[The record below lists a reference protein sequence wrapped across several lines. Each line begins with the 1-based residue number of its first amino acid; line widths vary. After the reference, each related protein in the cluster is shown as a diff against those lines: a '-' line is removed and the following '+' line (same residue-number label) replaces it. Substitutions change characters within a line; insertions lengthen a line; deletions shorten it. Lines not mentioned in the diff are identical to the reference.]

1 MRRAVF
7 GYIPP
12 IESTLLGFHRPIFMT
27 AAGFDFIGEVLRTSR
42 YVVSRAISR
51 PDGRRVLLKESTSL
65 PAIPHGSLQRELEL
79 IQRLPLKGVPRAVE
93 VATHSGREVLVL
105 EDRGLSPL
113 SRRLESESLPLEEF
127 FAIAIGLC
135 DTLAELHGRD
145 LVLGTL
151 SPMSILVGEGT
162 AEVQFLDFSLAQRV
176 PVDVQPMAASVLAP
190 TTAAYVAPEQ
200 TGRISR
206 TVDHR
211 ADLYA
216 LGATLYEMLAGRPPF
231 ESQDALE
238 LVHAHIARTP
248 RAPVAVAQSVPEQLS
263 LIVMRLLA
271 KAAEDRYQSA
281 DGLRYDLDKCWQEWR
296 DKATVSTFQLG
307 ARDFSDRL
315 LIPQRLYGRDVELR
329 QLTSAFEETLE
340 GRPALLLVG
349 GYSGVGKTAFVNE
362 LFKPIAREHGYFISG
377 KFDQVARNVPYSALI
392 QAFRSLIWQV
402 LAESEERLAGW
413 RAALTDAL
421 GPNGGVVV
429 AVIPEI
435 EFVVGKQP
443 PPVPLEAVES
453 QNRFRYVFRSFIGTF
468 ARPAHPLVIFLD
480 DLQWADAATLDL
492 LHPILTDAD
501 PRSLLV
507 IGAYR
512 DNEVTADHPLSAAI
526 DRLRHE
532 NARVRRLTLESLDE
546 ASLLTFLAESL
557 RADESDV
564 RGLATLIRQK
574 TDGNPFFVIQFL
586 QTLQHDGLLSLD
598 RARGQW
604 TFRLE
609 SIDAAATTDNVVT
622 LMTQRI
628 QRLSNVGQ
636 DVLRL
641 AACIGNPFERRTFLT
656 ATSLAG
662 DQAEAGLEQ
671 ALSAGLIRPAEGQ
684 YASEPSS
691 SAAGRGAYAFIHDR
705 VQQAAYALIPDNQRA
720 AVHLGVGRQ
729 LLAECGSIVP
739 EDRLFEIV
747 NHLNVGSAL
756 VERADERSALARL
769 NLAAGRKAKSS
780 AAYEAALRY
789 LTAGIDSCDEAW
801 WTSDHALVFA
811 LHFERAECWY
821 LAGQFDAAAD
831 AHSDLLS
838 HAASKLDAAAVH
850 ELRVT
855 FYENR
860 SRYAE
865 AIASGRD
872 GLALF
877 GVALPDH
884 DAAVD
889 DALEEEL
896 ASIERLLVD
905 RSITSLVDLP
915 QMENVEIRTAMRIL
929 TLMWAPVYIS
939 GNQRLT
945 SLISAT
951 MVRLS
956 LAFGNTE
963 DSAYGYVTHAI
974 TVGPVRRQFE
984 AAYEWGELAIAV
996 NERFGD
1002 TKRRAKIHQQIHAH
1016 VKLWRQPF
1024 DACVPHA
1031 REAARAGLE
1040 AGDFAY
1046 AGYGAATE
1054 SWPAF
1059 LASRDLS
1066 QFVRDYMPALAFLGR
1081 VNMSGFRDALR
1092 VMLNWALALQGRTS
1106 GTVSLSN
1113 EYLDEEDFIA
1123 RYAATAP
1130 LFMTILRCAK
1140 LHLCVIFDETEL
1152 GLEAVE
1158 RARQVTIPGT
1168 MWPVL
1173 EDFWGALA
1181 LAAAYETAD
1190 PDDRARYQ
1198 SRIDAVAGSLREL
1211 ADSCPEN
1218 FRCFSLL
1225 VAAERARISGSGSEH
1240 ALALY
1245 EQAVAYAAETGNVQ
1259 QEALVSDLCGRMLLK
1274 LGDTAAAVPH
1284 ISRAYRAY
1292 GSWGALAKVQ
1302 QMRRRTGQLR
1312 PAGVDALDRSEPVAS
1327 SDDVPA
1333 LTALD
1338 VKSVLKV
1345 SRAIAGE
1352 IELEGLLRTLLTIAI
1367 ENAGAECGVFLQVRD
1382 DEVVPV
1388 IEAIAKNDR
1397 VEVRRAEGQDDARV
1411 PAQGV
1416 VRYVRRTRQD
1426 VVIADAS
1433 TDERFA
1439 SYAHETGGTRSIL
1452 CVPVAHQGRLSG
1464 ILYLEH
1470 ALSGVFTTARTEIV
1484 GVLATQAAIAFENAR
1499 LYDGMKQEAAQRQR
1513 AEEMLRAVTEGTAS
1527 ATGREF
1533 FEPLVRH
1540 LAAALEVRYAFV
1552 AECRDK
1558 SRARAKSLAFW
1569 KGEGFGENFEYDL
1582 AETPCMNV
1590 VDGSVCHYSERVQ
1603 ERFPND
1609 RDLVDLGAVSYLGAP
1624 MLDTS
1629 GRVIGHLA
1637 VLHDRPMPEDRWRT
1651 AVLKIFAARAGA
1663 ELERLRAEEDLR
1675 RAMTEVETLKNRLQ
1689 AENVYLQEEI
1699 GTQHN
1704 FNEIIGNSPV
1714 LLDAL
1719 RRVERVAPTDST
1731 VLILGETGC
1740 GKELFARALHNRSK
1754 RNDRPLVKVNCGAI
1768 APGLVES
1775 ELFGHVKGAFTGA
1788 IDKRIGR
1795 FELANGGTIFLDEI
1809 GELPLDAQVKLLRV
1823 LQEQEF
1829 EPVGS
1834 SRTVRVSVRVIAATN
1849 RNLEHA
1855 VSEGKFRADL
1865 LYRLNVFPIEIPP
1878 LRERTSDISL
1888 LVSFFLS
1895 RIARTLGKPLQ
1906 GVTTRSM
1913 EQIQAYSWPGNVREL
1928 QNILERA
1935 AILAEGP
1942 IVSIEEA
1949 LAGRGSTTVLEVR
1962 AQEKAGANLDDV
1974 QRDHILSV
1982 LASTGGIVEGSRGA
1996 AVILGVHPNTLR
2008 SRMKKL
2014 GIRPGG
2020 RTS

>member
-1 MRRAVF
+1 MNA
-7 GYIPP
+7 
-12 IESTLLGFHRPIFMT
+12 E
-27 AAGFDFIGEVLRTSR
+27 GFDFVGELLRTPR
-42 YVVSRAISR
+42 HVVSRAVRR
-51 PDGRRVLLKESTSL
+51 PDGIRVLLKE
-65 PAIPHGSLQRELEL
+65 PAIPSGSSQGSLQRELEL
-79 IQRLPLKGVPRAVE
+79 IQRLPLKGVPRALD
-93 VATHSGREVLVL
+93 VARHSGREVLVL
-105 EDRGLSPL
+105 EDAGLCPL
-113 SRRLESESLPLEEF
+113 SGRLESGSLPFEEF

-151 SPMSILVGEGT
+151 SPMSILVAGQTGD
-162 AEVQFLDFSLAQRV
+162 VQLLDFSLAQRV
-176 PVDVQPMAASVLAP
+176 PVDVQPMASSLLAP
-190 TTAAYVAPEQ
+190 ATAAYIAPEQ

-206 TVDHR
+206 AVDHR

-231 ESQDALE
+231 DTQDALE

-248 RAPVAVAQSVPEQLS
+248 RAPAAVAHSVPEQLS
-263 LIVMRLLA
+263 AIVIRLLA

-281 DGLRYDLDKCWQEWR
+281 HGLRHDLDRCWQEWR
-296 DKATVSTFQLG
+296 DNASISAFDLG
-307 ARDFSDRL
+307 THDFADRL
-315 LIPQRLYGRDVELR
+315 LIPQRLYGREVELR
-329 QLTSAFEETLE
+329 QLAGAFEETLE
-340 GRPALLLVG
+340 GRPALLLIG

-362 LFKPIAREHGYFISG
+362 LFRPFVRERGYFISG

-402 LAESEERLAGW
+402 LAENEERLASW
-413 RAALTDAL
+413 RTALTEAL
-421 GPNGGVVV
+421 GPNGGVVA

-435 EFVVGKQP
+435 EFVIGKQSQ
-443 PPVPLEAVES
+443 PVPLEAVES
-453 QNRFRYVFRSFIGTF
+453 QNRFRYVFRSFVGTF
-468 ARPAHPLVIFLD
+468 ARTEHPLVIFLD
-480 DLQWADAATLDL
+480 DLQWADAATLEL
-492 LHPILTDAD
+492 LHPILTDGD

-512 DNEVTADHPLSAAI
+512 DNEVAPDHALSTAI
-526 DRLRHE
+526 DRLQGEH
-532 NARVRRLTLESLDE
+532 ARVRRLTLESLDQT
-546 ASLLTFLAESL
+546 SLLTFLADTL
-557 RADESDV
+557 RADQSDV
-564 RGLATLIRQK
+564 TGLATLIRQK

-586 QTLQHDGLLSLD
+586 ETLQHDGLLSLD
-598 RARGQW
+598 RALGQW
-604 TFRLE
+604 MFRVDA
-609 SIDAAATTDNVVT
+609 IAAAATTDNVVT

-628 QRLSNVGQ
+628 QRLSSDGQ
-636 DVLRL
+636 HVLRL
-641 AACIGNPFERRTFLT
+641 AACIGNPFEWATFLT
-656 ATSLAG
+656 ATSLPD
-662 DQAEAGLEQ
+662 DQAEAGLEEAQ
-671 ALSAGLIRPAEGQ
+671 SAGLIRPAEGQ
-684 YASEPSS
+684 YASDSS
-691 SAAGRGAYAFIHDR
+691 GSAGRGVYGFIHDR
-705 VQQAAYALIPDNQRA
+705 VQQAAYALIPENQRA

-729 LLAECGSIVP
+729 LRAECGSVVP

-747 NHLNVGSAL
+747 NHLNIGSAL
-756 VERADERSALARL
+756 IEHADERSALARL

-789 LTAGIDSCDEAW
+789 LTAGIELCNEAW
-801 WTSDHALVFA
+801 GTSDYAVVFA
-811 LHFERAECWY
+811 LHFERAECLY
-821 LAGQFDAAAD
+821 LAGQFDAAER
-831 AHSDLLS
+831 AHTYLLS
-838 HAASKLDAAAVH
+838 HATSKLDEAAVH

-860 SRYAE
+860 SRYAD
-865 AIASGRD
+865 AIVSGRD
-872 GLALF
+872 GLSLF
-877 GVALPDH
+877 GIALPDH
-884 DAAVD
+884 DAAVG

-896 ASIERLLVD
+896 ASIERLLGD
-905 RSITSLVDLP
+905 RSIASLVDLP
-915 QMENVEIRTAMRIL
+915 QMDNVEIRTAMRIL
-929 TLMWAPVYIS
+929 TLMWAPVYIA

-974 TVGPVRRQFE
+974 TVGPVRRQFN
-984 AAYEWGELAIAV
+984 AAYKWGELAIAV

-1002 TKRRAKIHQQIHAH
+1002 VKRRAKIHQQIHAH

-1024 DACVPHA
+1024 EACVPHA
-1031 REAARAGLE
+1031 REAARVGLE

-1066 QFVRDYMPALAFLGR
+1066 QFVRDYTPALAFLAR

-1113 EYLDEEDFIA
+1113 EYLGEEDFIA
-1123 RYAATAP
+1123 RYAETAP

-1152 GLEAVE
+1152 GVEAVE
-1158 RARQVTIPGT
+1158 RAREVTIPGT

-1190 PDDRARYQ
+1190 PDDCARYQ

-1211 ADSCPEN
+1211 AESCPEN

-1225 VAAERARISGSGSEH
+1225 VAAERARISESDHAH
-1240 ALALY
+1240 ALPLY

-1259 QEALVSDLCGRMLLK
+1259 QQALASDLCGRMLLK
-1274 LGDTAAAVPH
+1274 LGDTSAAAAH
-1284 ISRAYRAY
+1284 FSRAYRAY
-1292 GSWGALAKVQ
+1292 GAWGALAKVR
-1302 QMRRRTGQLR
+1302 QMRRRFDQLL
-1312 PAGVDALDRSEPVAS
+1312 PAGDDAFDRTETVAP
-1327 SDDVPA
+1327 DDAPA

-1345 SRAIAGE
+1345 ARAIAGE
-1352 IELEGLLRTLLTIAI
+1352 LELDGLLRTLLTIAI
-1367 ENAGAECGVFLQVRD
+1367 ENAGAERGLFLQIRD

-1388 IEAIAKNDR
+1388 IEAAAENDR
-1397 VEVRRAEGQDDARV
+1397 VEVRRADGQSN
-1411 PAQGV
+1411 PPQFAQGV

-1426 VVIADAS
+1426 VVIADTS

-1439 SYAHETGGTRSIL
+1439 SHAHESGGVRSIL

-1470 ALSGVFTTARTEIV
+1470 ALSGAFTVARTEIV
-1484 GVLATQAAIAFENAR
+1484 RVLATQAAIAFENVR
-1499 LYDGMKQEAAQRQR
+1499 LYEDMKQEAAQRQR
-1513 AEEMLRAVTEGTAS
+1513 TEEMLRAVTEGTAS

-1533 FEPLVRH
+1533 FELLVRH
-1540 LAAALEVRYAFV
+1540 LASALEVRYAFV

-1558 SRARAKSLAFW
+1558 SRTRAKSLAFW
-1569 KGEGFGENFEYDL
+1569 KGEGFGENFEYHL
-1582 AETPCMNV
+1582 AETPCMKV
-1590 VDGSVCHYSERVQ
+1590 VDGTVCHYSENVQ

-1609 RDLVDLGAVSYLGAP
+1609 RDLVGLGVESYLGAP
-1624 MLDTS
+1624 MLDAS
-1629 GRVIGHLA
+1629 GHVIGHLA
-1637 VLHDRPMPEDRWRT
+1637 VLHNRPLPEDQWRT

-1663 ELERLRAEEDLR
+1663 ELQRLRVEEDLR

-1719 RRVERVAPTDST
+1719 RRIERVAPTDST
-1731 VLILGETGC
+1731 VLILGETGS

-1754 RNDRPLVKVNCGAI
+1754 RNERPLVKVNCGAI

-1788 IDKRIGR
+1788 IDKRVGR

-1855 VSEGKFRADL
+1855 VREGKFRADL

-1913 EQIQAYSWPGNVREL
+1913 EQVQAYSWPGNVREL
-1928 QNILERA
+1928 QNVLERA

-1942 IVSIEEA
+1942 IVGLEEA
-1949 LAGRGSTTVLEVR
+1949 LIGRGPTNVSEVR

-2014 GIRPGG
+2014 GIRPGN

>member
-1 MRRAVF
+1 MN
-7 GYIPP
+7 
-12 IESTLLGFHRPIFMT
+12 
-27 AAGFDFIGEVLRTSR
+27 AASFDLAEELLRTPR
-42 YVVSRAISR
+42 HVVSRAVRR
-51 PDGRRVLLKESTSL
+51 PDGFRVLLKDPVASS
-65 PAIPHGSLQRELEL
+65 ASSQGSLQRELEL
-79 IQRLPLKGVPRAVE
+79 IQRLPLKGVPRAVD
-93 VATHSGREVLVL
+93 VARHSGREVLVL

-113 SRRLESESLPLEEF
+113 SGRLQSGSLPFDEF

-135 DTLAELHGRD
+135 DTLAELHDRD

-151 SPMSILVGEGT
+151 SPMSILVGDRTGD
-162 AEVQFLDFSLAQRV
+162 VQLLDFSLAQRV
-176 PVDVQPMAASVLAP
+176 PVDVQPMAASALAP
-190 TTAAYVAPEQ
+190 TTAAYLAPEQ

-231 ESQDALE
+231 DTQDALE

-248 RAPVAVAQSVPEQLS
+248 RPPVAVAPSVPPQLS

-281 DGLRYDLDKCWQEWR
+281 HGLRHDLDRCWQEWR
-296 DKATVSTFQLG
+296 DNASIAAFDLG

-315 LIPQRLYGRDVELR
+315 LVPQRLYGREVELR

-340 GRPALLLVG
+340 GRSALLLVG
-349 GYSGVGKTAFVNE
+349 GYSGVGKTTLVNE
-362 LFKPIAREHGYFISG
+362 LFRPIVRERGYFVSG
-377 KFDQVARNVPYSALI
+377 KFDQLGRNVPYSALV
-392 QAFRSLIWQV
+392 QAFRSLIWHV
-402 LAESEERLAGW
+402 LAENEERLAAW

-421 GPNGGVVV
+421 GPNGGVVA

-435 EFVVGKQP
+435 EFVIGRQE

-453 QNRFRYVFRSFIGTF
+453 QNRFRYVFRSFVGTF
-468 ARPAHPLVIFLD
+468 ARSEHPLVLFLD
-480 DLQWADAATLDL
+480 DLQWADAATLEL

-512 DNEVTADHPLSAAI
+512 DNEVAADHALSTAI
-526 DRLRHE
+526 DRLQRD
-532 NARVRRLTLESLDE
+532 NARVRCITLGSLDE
-546 ASLLTFLAESL
+546 PSLSAFLSDTL
-557 RADESDV
+557 RAEKADV
-564 RGLATLIRQK
+564 AELGALIRQK

-586 QTLQHDGLLSLD
+586 QTLQHDGLLLLD

-604 TFRLE
+604 VFRVDA
-609 SIDAAATTDNVVT
+609 IAAAGTTDNVVT
-622 LMTQRI
+622 LMTRRI
-628 QRLSNVGQ
+628 QRLSSVGQ

-641 AACIGNPFERRTFLT
+641 AACIGNTFEWKTFLT
-656 ATSLAG
+656 ATGLQDG
-662 DQAEAGLEQ
+662 QAAAGLEEAQ
-671 ALSAGLIRPAEGQ
+671 SAGLIRPAEGR
-684 YASEPSS
+684 YASE
-691 SAAGRGAYAFIHDR
+691 SAGLAGRGAYAFIHDR
-705 VQQAAYALIPDNQRA
+705 VQQAAYALIPEEQRA

-729 LLAECGSIVP
+729 LLAECGPVVP
-739 EDRLFEIV
+739 EDRLFEVV
-747 NHLNVGSAL
+747 NHLNVGSTL
-756 VERADERSALARL
+756 VERAEERSTLARM
-769 NLAAGRKAKSS
+769 NLAAGRKAKAS

-789 LTAGIDSCDEAW
+789 VKAGIDSGDETW
-801 WTSDHALVFA
+801 WTSDYALAFA

-821 LAGQFDAAAD
+821 LAGEFDAAERALGE
-831 AHSDLLS
+831 LLS
-838 HAASKLDAAAVH
+838 RAASTLDEAAVH

-872 GLALF
+872 GLSLF

-884 DAAVD
+884 DAAVG

-896 ASIERLLVD
+896 AGIERLLGD
-905 RSITSLVDLP
+905 RSIASLIDLP
-915 QMENVEIRTAMRIL
+915 HMANVEIRTAMRIL

-963 DSAYGYVTHAI
+963 DSAYGYVTHGI
-974 TVGPVRRQFE
+974 TVGPVRRQFA

-1024 DACVPHA
+1024 EACVPHA
-1031 REAARAGLE
+1031 KEAVRAGLE

-1059 LASRDLS
+1059 VANRDLS
-1066 QFVRDYMPALAFLGR
+1066 QFVRSYTPTIAFLAR
-1081 VNMSGFRDALR
+1081 INMSGFRDALR

-1113 EYLDEEDFIA
+1113 EYLDEEDFVA

-1140 LHLCVIFDETEL
+1140 LHLCVIFDEPEL

-1158 RARQVTIPGT
+1158 RAREVTIPGT

-1173 EDFWGALA
+1173 EDFWDALA
-1181 LAAAYETAD
+1181 LAAAYEAAG

-1198 SRIDAVAGSLREL
+1198 SRIEAVEGSLGEL
-1211 ADSCPEN
+1211 AVSCPEN

-1225 VAAERARISGSGSEH
+1225 VAAERTRISGSGPAH
-1240 ALALY
+1240 ALTLY
-1245 EQAVAYAAETGNVQ
+1245 EQAVAYAADTGNVQ
-1259 QEALVSDLCGRMLLK
+1259 QEALASDLCGRMLLRV
-1274 LGDTAAAVPH
+1274 GDHTAAADH
-1284 ISRAYRAY
+1284 FSRAYRAY
-1292 GSWGALAKVQ
+1292 GAWGALGKLR
-1302 QMRRRTGQLR
+1302 QMRRRVGQLI
-1312 PAGVDALDRSEPVAS
+1312 PA
-1327 SDDVPA
+1327 SDDLFDRAEAVAAADNAPA
-1333 LTALD
+1333 LSALD
-1338 VKSVLKV
+1338 VRSVLKV
-1345 SRAIAGE
+1345 AQAIAGE
-1352 IELEGLLRTLLTIAI
+1352 IELDGLLRTLLTIAI
-1367 ENAGAECGVFLQVRD
+1367 ENAGAERGVFLQVRD
-1382 DEVVPV
+1382 DEVVAV
-1388 IEAIAKNDR
+1388 IEATAENDR
-1397 VEVRRAEGQDDARV
+1397 VEVRRADGHGEARV
-1411 PAQGV
+1411 RAQGV
-1416 VRYVRRTRQD
+1416 VRYVKRTRQD

-1439 SYAHETGGTRSIL
+1439 AHTHESAGARSIL
-1452 CVPVAHQGRLSG
+1452 CVPVEHQGRLSG

-1470 ALSGVFTTARTEIV
+1470 ALSGAFTIARTEIV
-1484 GVLATQAAIAFENAR
+1484 RVLATQAAIAFENAR
-1499 LYDGMKQEAAQRQR
+1499 LYHEMKQEAAQRQR
-1513 AEEMLRAVTEGTAS
+1513 AEEMLRAVMEGTAS

-1540 LAAALEVRYAFV
+1540 LASALEVRYAFV
-1552 AECRDK
+1552 AECRDE
-1558 SRARAKSLAFW
+1558 SRPRARTLAFW
-1569 KGEGFGENFEYDL
+1569 KGDECGENFEYDL
-1582 AETPCMNV
+1582 AETPCMKV
-1590 VDGSVCHYSERVQ
+1590 VDGDVCHYAERVQ
-1603 ERFPND
+1603 HRFPKD
-1609 RDLVDLGAVSYLGAP
+1609 RDLVELDAESYLGAP
-1624 MLDTS
+1624 MLDSS
-1629 GRVIGHLA
+1629 GHVIGHLA
-1637 VLHDRPMPEDRWRT
+1637 VLHDRPMQEDRWRT

-1663 ELERLRAEEDLR
+1663 ELQRLRAEEDLR

-1714 LLDAL
+1714 LLDVL

-1731 VLILGETGC
+1731 VLILGETGS

-1795 FELANGGTIFLDEI
+1795 FELANAGTIFLDEI

-1855 VSEGKFRADL
+1855 VGEGKFRADL
-1865 LYRLNVFPIEIPP
+1865 LYRLNVFPMAIPP
-1878 LRERTSDISL
+1878 LRERTSDLSL

-1928 QNILERA
+1928 QNVLERA

-1942 IVSIEEA
+1942 IVSLEEA
-1949 LAGRGSTTVLEVR
+1949 LTDRGPAKVSSVR
-1962 AQEKAGANLDDV
+1962 APAATGGNLDEV
-1974 QRDHILSV
+1974 QREHILSV

-2014 GIRPGG
+2014 GIHPGG
-2020 RTS
+2020 RSS

>member
-1 MRRAVF
+1 MNA
-7 GYIPP
+7 
-12 IESTLLGFHRPIFMT
+12 ES
-27 AAGFDFIGEVLRTSR
+27 FDSVGELLRTPR
-42 YVVSRAISR
+42 HVVSRAVRR
-51 PDGRRVLLKESTSL
+51 PDGIRVLLKEPATPSGSSQGSL
-65 PAIPHGSLQRELEL
+65 PRELEL
-79 IQRLPLKGVPRAVE
+79 IQRLPLKGVPRALD
-93 VATHSGREVLVL
+93 VASHSGREVLVL
-105 EDRGLSPL
+105 EDAGLCPL
-113 SRRLESESLPLEEF
+113 SGRLESGSLPFEEV

-151 SPMSILVGEGT
+151 SPTSILVGDRTGD
-162 AEVQFLDFSLAQRV
+162 VQLLDFSLAQRV
-176 PVDVQPMAASVLAP
+176 PVDVHPMAASLLAP
-190 TTAAYVAPEQ
+190 ATAAYIAPEQ

-206 TVDHR
+206 AVDHR

-231 ESQDALE
+231 DTQDALE

-248 RAPVAVAQSVPEQLS
+248 RAPAAVTHSVPEQLS
-263 LIVMRLLA
+263 AIVMKLLA

-281 DGLRYDLDKCWQEWR
+281 HGLRHDLDRCWQEWR
-296 DKATVSTFQLG
+296 DSASISAFDLSS
-307 ARDFSDRL
+307 RDFADRL
-315 LIPQRLYGRDVELR
+315 LIPQRLYGREVELR
-329 QLTSAFEETLE
+329 QLAGAFEETLE
-340 GRPALLLVG
+340 GRPALLLIG

-362 LFKPIAREHGYFISG
+362 LFRPIVRERGYFISG

-402 LAESEERLAGW
+402 LAENEERLATW
-413 RAALTDAL
+413 RTALTEAL
-421 GPNGGVVV
+421 GPNGGVVA

-435 EFVVGKQP
+435 EFVIGKQSQ
-443 PPVPLEAVES
+443 PVPLEAVES
-453 QNRFRYVFRSFIGTF
+453 QNRFRYVFRSFVGTF
-468 ARPAHPLVIFLD
+468 ARTGHPLVIFLD
-480 DLQWADAATLDL
+480 DLQWADAATLEL

-512 DNEVTADHPLSAAI
+512 DNEVTPDHALSTAI
-526 DRLRHE
+526 ERLQRE
-532 NARVRRLTLESLDE
+532 NARVRRLTLDSLDQT
-546 ASLLTFLAESL
+546 SLLTFLADTL
-557 RADESDV
+557 RADQSDV
-564 RGLATLIRQK
+564 TGLATLIRQK

-586 QTLQHDGLLSLD
+586 ETLQHDGLLSLD
-598 RARGQW
+598 RARGKW
-604 TFRLE
+604 MFRVDA
-609 SIDAAATTDNVVT
+609 IAAAATTDNVVT

-628 QRLSNVGQ
+628 QRLSSDGQ
-636 DVLRL
+636 HVLRL
-641 AACIGNPFERRTFLT
+641 AACIGNPFEWATFLT
-656 ATSLAG
+656 ATSLPD
-662 DQAEAGLEQ
+662 DQAEAGLEEAQ
-671 ALSAGLIRPAEGQ
+671 SAGLIRPAEGQ
-684 YASEPSS
+684 YASDSS
-691 SAAGRGAYAFIHDR
+691 GSAGRGVYGFIHDR
-705 VQQAAYALIPDNQRA
+705 VQQAAYALIPEDQQA

-729 LLAECGSIVP
+729 LLAECGSVVP

-747 NHLNVGSAL
+747 NHLNIGSAL
-756 VERADERSALARL
+756 VEHADERSALARL

-789 LTAGIDSCDEAW
+789 LTAGIESCNEAW
-801 WTSDHALVFA
+801 GTSDHAVVFA
-811 LHFERAECWY
+811 LHFERAECLY
-821 LAGQFDAAAD
+821 LAGQFDAAER
-831 AHSDLLS
+831 AHTYLLS
-838 HAASKLDAAAVH
+838 HATTKLDEAAVH

-872 GLALF
+872 GLSLF

-884 DAAVD
+884 DTAVGH
-889 DALEEEL
+889 ALEEEL
-896 ASIERLLVD
+896 ASIERLLGD
-905 RSITSLVDLP
+905 RSIASLVNLP
-915 QMENVEIRTAMRIL
+915 QMDNVEIRTAMRIL
-929 TLMWAPVYIS
+929 TFMWAPVYIA

-956 LAFGNTE
+956 LTFGNTE

-974 TVGPVRRQFE
+974 TVGPVLRQFD
-984 AAYEWGELAIAV
+984 AAYKWGELAIAV

-1002 TKRRAKIHQQIHAH
+1002 VKRRAKIHQQIHAH

-1024 DACVPHA
+1024 EACVPHA
-1031 REAARAGLE
+1031 REAARVGLE

-1066 QFVRDYMPALAFLGR
+1066 QFVRDYTPALAFLAR

-1113 EYLDEEDFIA
+1113 EYLGEEDFIA

-1140 LHLCVIFDETEL
+1140 LHLCVVFGETEL
-1152 GLEAVE
+1152 GVEAVE
-1158 RARQVTIPGT
+1158 RAREVTIPGT

-1181 LAAAYETAD
+1181 LAAGYETAD

-1198 SRIDAVAGSLREL
+1198 SRIDAVADSLREL
-1211 ADSCPEN
+1211 AESCPEN

-1225 VAAERARISGSGSEH
+1225 VAAERARISGSGHAH
-1240 ALALY
+1240 ALPLY

-1259 QEALVSDLCGRMLLK
+1259 QQALASDLCGRMLLK
-1274 LGDTAAAVPH
+1274 LGDTSAAAAH
-1284 ISRAYRAY
+1284 FSRAYRAY
-1292 GSWGALAKVQ
+1292 GAWGALAKVR
-1302 QMRRRTGQLR
+1302 QMRRHLDQLL
-1312 PAGVDALDRSEPVAS
+1312 PAGDDALDRTEAVAH
-1327 SDDVPA
+1327 DDAPA

-1345 SRAIAGE
+1345 ARAIAGE
-1352 IELEGLLRTLLTIAI
+1352 LELDGLLPTLLTIAI
-1367 ENAGAECGVFLQVRD
+1367 ENAGAERGVFLQVRD

-1388 IEAIAKNDR
+1388 IEATAENDR
-1397 VEVRRAEGQDDARV
+1397 VEVRRADGQSSPRLF
-1411 PAQGV
+1411 AQGV

-1426 VVIADAS
+1426 VVIADTS

-1439 SYAHETGGTRSIL
+1439 SHAHESGGVRSIL

-1470 ALSGVFTTARTEIV
+1470 ALSGAFTVARTEIV
-1484 GVLATQAAIAFENAR
+1484 RVLATQAAIAFENAR
-1499 LYDGMKQEAAQRQR
+1499 LYDDMKQEAAQRQR
-1513 AEEMLRAVTEGTAS
+1513 TEEMLRAVTEGTAS

-1533 FEPLVRH
+1533 FELLVRH
-1540 LAAALEVRYAFV
+1540 LASALEVRYAFV

-1558 SRARAKSLAFW
+1558 SRTRAKSLAFW

-1582 AETPCMNV
+1582 AETPCMKV
-1590 VDGSVCHYSERVQ
+1590 VDGSVCHYSEDVQ

-1609 RDLVDLGAVSYLGAP
+1609 RDLVGLGVESYLGAP
-1624 MLDTS
+1624 MLDAS
-1629 GRVIGHLA
+1629 GHVIGHLA
-1637 VLHDRPMPEDRWRT
+1637 VLHNRPMPEDQWRT

-1663 ELERLRAEEDLR
+1663 ELQRLRVEEDLR

-1719 RRVERVAPTDST
+1719 RRIERVAPTDST
-1731 VLILGETGC
+1731 VLILGETGS

-1754 RNDRPLVKVNCGAI
+1754 RNERPLVKVNCGAI

-1788 IDKRIGR
+1788 IDKRVGR

-1855 VSEGKFRADL
+1855 VREGKFRADL

-1913 EQIQAYSWPGNVREL
+1913 EQVQAYSWPGNVREL
-1928 QNILERA
+1928 QNVLERA

-1942 IVSIEEA
+1942 IVSLEEA
-1949 LAGRGSTTVLEVR
+1949 LIGRGPTNALDVR
-1962 AQEKAGANLDDV
+1962 AQEKAGAYLDDV

-2014 GIRPGG
+2014 GIRTGN

>member
-1 MRRAVF
+1 M
-7 GYIPP
+7 
-12 IESTLLGFHRPIFMT
+12 S
-27 AAGFDFIGEVLRTSR
+27 AASFAFVEELLRTPR
-42 YVVSRAISR
+42 HVVSRAVRR
-51 PDGRRVLLKESTSL
+51 PDGLRVLLKEATAPSASSQ
-65 PAIPHGSLQRELEL
+65 GSLHRELEL
-79 IQRLPLKGVPRAVE
+79 IQRLSLGGAPRALD

-105 EDRGLSPL
+105 EDAGLSPL
-113 SRRLESESLPLEEF
+113 SDHLESGSLPLEDF
-127 FAIAIGLC
+127 FAIASGLC

-151 SPMSILVGEGT
+151 SPTSIWVADRTGG
-162 AEVQFLDFSLAQRV
+162 VQLLDFSLAQRV
-176 PVDVQPMAASVLAP
+176 PVDVHPMASSLLAP
-190 TTAAYVAPEQ
+190 PTAAYVAPEQ

-206 TVDHR
+206 AVDHR

-231 ESQDALE
+231 DTQDALE

-248 RAPVAVAQSVPEQLS
+248 RAPAAVAHAVPEQLS

-281 DGLRYDLDKCWQEWR
+281 HGLRVDLDRCWQEWR
-296 DKATVSTFQLG
+296 DNASISAFDLG
-307 ARDFSDRL
+307 TRDFADRL
-315 LIPQRLYGRDVELR
+315 LISQRLYGREVELR
-329 QLTSAFEETLE
+329 QLASAFEETLE
-340 GRPALLLVG
+340 GRPALLLIG

-362 LFKPIAREHGYFISG
+362 LFRPIVRERGYFISG

-402 LAESEERLAGW
+402 LAENEERLEVW
-413 RAALTDAL
+413 RVALIDAL
-421 GPNGGVVV
+421 GPNGGVVA

-435 EFVVGKQP
+435 EFIIGKQST
-443 PPVPLEAVES
+443 PVPLEAVES
-453 QNRFRYVFRSFIGTF
+453 QNRFRYVFRSFVGTF
-468 ARPAHPLVIFLD
+468 ARTEHPLVIFLD
-480 DLQWADAATLDL
+480 DLQWADAATLEL

-512 DNEVTADHPLSAAI
+512 DNEVSSDHALTTAI
-526 DRLRHE
+526 DRLQREH
-532 NARVRRLTLESLDE
+532 ARVQRLTLESLDE
-546 ASLLTFLAESL
+546 ASLLTFLADSL
-557 RADESDV
+557 RADQSDV
-564 RGLATLIRQK
+564 AGLAALIRQK

-604 TFRLE
+604 TFRLDA
-609 SIDAAATTDNVVT
+609 IDAAATTDNVVT

-628 QRLSNVGQ
+628 QRLSSDGQ
-636 DVLRL
+636 HVLRL
-641 AACIGNPFERRTFLT
+641 AASIGNPFEWETFLT
-656 ATSLAG
+656 ATSLRD
-662 DQAEAGLEQ
+662 DQAAAGLEEAQ
-671 ALSAGLIRPAEGQ
+671 SAGLIRPAEGP
-684 YASEPSS
+684 YASERSGS
-691 SAAGRGAYAFIHDR
+691 GGGGVYAFIHDR
-705 VQQAAYALIPDNQRA
+705 VQQAAYALIPEEQRA

-729 LLAECGSIVP
+729 LLADCGSVVP
-739 EDRLFEIV
+739 DDRLFEIV
-747 NHLNVGSAL
+747 NHFNVGSAFI
-756 VERADERSALARL
+756 EQADERAALARL
-769 NLAAGRKAKSS
+769 NLAAGRKAKAS

-789 LTAGIDSCDEAW
+789 LTAGVDSCDQAW
-801 WTSDHALVFA
+801 WTSDDVLAFA
-811 LHFERAECWY
+811 LHFERAECLY
-821 LAGQFDAAAD
+821 LAGQFDEAER
-831 AHSDLLS
+831 AHTNLLS
-838 HAASKLDAAAVH
+838 RAASKLDQAAVH

-872 GLALF
+872 GLSLF

-884 DAAVD
+884 DAAVC

-896 ASIERLLVD
+896 ASIERLLGD
-905 RSITSLVDLP
+905 RAIASLVDLP

-929 TLMWAPVYIS
+929 TLMWASVYIS

-984 AAYEWGELAIAV
+984 AAYEWGQLAIAV
-996 NERFGD
+996 NEGFGD

-1024 DACVPHA
+1024 EACVPHA
-1031 REAARAGLE
+1031 REAARVGLE

-1066 QFVRDYMPALAFLGR
+1066 QFVRDYSPALAFLAR

-1113 EYLDEEDFIA
+1113 EYLNEEDFIA

-1130 LFMTILRCAK
+1130 LFMTTLRCAK
-1140 LHLCVIFDETEL
+1140 LHLCIVFDEEQL
-1152 GLEAVE
+1152 GVEAVG
-1158 RARQVTIPGT
+1158 RAREVTIPGT

-1181 LAAAYETAD
+1181 LAAAYDAAD

-1198 SRIDAVAGSLREL
+1198 SRLDAVADSLREL
-1211 ADSCPEN
+1211 AENCPEN

-1225 VAAERARISGSGSEH
+1225 VAAERARIAGSGRAH

-1259 QEALVSDLCGRMLLK
+1259 QEALASDLCGRMLLK
-1274 LGDTAAAVPH
+1274 LGDASDAAVH
-1284 ISRAYRAY
+1284 FSRAYRAY
-1292 GSWGALAKVQ
+1292 GAWGAHAKVR
-1302 QMRRRTGQLR
+1302 QMRRRLDR
-1312 PAGVDALDRSEPVAS
+1312 LLPAGDDAFDRTETVAQE
-1327 SDDVPA
+1327 DAPA

-1345 SRAIAGE
+1345 ARAIAGE
-1352 IELEGLLRTLLTIAI
+1352 LELDGLLRTLLTIAI
-1367 ENAGAECGVFLQVRD
+1367 ENAGAERGVFLQVRD

-1388 IEAIAKNDR
+1388 IEATAENDR
-1397 VEVRRAEGQDDARV
+1397 VEVRRAEGQSSPPLFA
-1411 PAQGV
+1411 PGV

-1426 VVIADAS
+1426 VVIADSS

-1439 SYAHETGGTRSIL
+1439 SHLHESGGVRSIL

-1470 ALSGVFTTARTEIV
+1470 ALSGAFTAARTEIV
-1484 GVLATQAAIAFENAR
+1484 RVLATQAAIAFENAR
-1499 LYDGMKQEAAQRQR
+1499 LYDDMRQEAAQRQR
-1513 AEEMLRAVTEGTAS
+1513 TEEMLRAVTEGTAS

-1533 FEPLVRH
+1533 FELLVRH
-1540 LAAALEVRYAFV
+1540 LASALEVRYAFV

-1558 SRARAKSLAFW
+1558 SRTRARSLAFW
-1569 KGEGFGENFEYDL
+1569 KGQGFGENFEYDL
-1582 AETPCMNV
+1582 AETPCMKV
-1590 VDGSVCHYSERVQ
+1590 VDGSICHYTESVQ

-1609 RDLVDLGAVSYLGAP
+1609 RDLVDLAVESYLGAP
-1624 MLDTS
+1624 MLDAS
-1629 GRVIGHLA
+1629 GHVIGHLA
-1637 VLHDRPMPEDRWRT
+1637 VLHDRPMPEDQWRT
-1651 AVLKIFAARAGA
+1651 AVLRIFAARAGA
-1663 ELERLRAEEDLR
+1663 ELQRLRVEDDLR

-1731 VLILGETGC
+1731 VLILGETGS

-1788 IDKRIGR
+1788 IDKRVGR

-1849 RNLEHA
+1849 RNVEHA
-1855 VSEGKFRADL
+1855 VREGKFRADL

-1878 LRERTSDISL
+1878 LRERTSDIPL

-1913 EQIQAYSWPGNVREL
+1913 EQIQAYAWPGNVREL
-1928 QNILERA
+1928 QNVLERA

-1942 IVSIEEA
+1942 IVSLEEA
-1949 LAGRGSTTVLEVR
+1949 LTDRGPAKVSSVQPPAATAG
-1962 AQEKAGANLDDV
+1962 NLDDV
-1974 QRDHILSV
+1974 QREHILSV
-1982 LASTGGIVEGSRGA
+1982 LASTGGIVEGARGA

-2008 SRMKKL
+2008 SRMKRL
-2014 GIRPGG
+2014 GISKEL
-2020 RTS
+2020 RTKN